1 MSTRTGRAPNI
12 SIGLI
17 VAIKLYGVVI
27 TSSPSPTPA
36 AYKAQWIAAVPLF
49 TAKACFTPQY
59 LAQLS
64 SSSATFGP

>member
-1 MSTRTGRAPNI
+1 MAASIFETSILNVSSSISTRTGRAPNI

-36 AYKAQWIAAVPLF
+36 AYKAQ
-49 TAKACFTPQY
+49 
-59 LAQLS
+59 
-64 SSSATFGP
+64 